1 MFILFLIVQK
11 EKKCLKHKVF
21 LHNTGNYCLYMV
33 NMFSLVL
40 CSDDDHDFE
49 ALKVTE
55 VPSELRI

>member
-11 EKKCLKHKVF
+11 EKRKCLKHKFFF
-21 LHNTGNYCLYMV
+21 LIILEIIVHTWYRF
-33 NMFSLVL
+33 FSRL
-40 CSDDDHDFE
+40 CGDDHDFE